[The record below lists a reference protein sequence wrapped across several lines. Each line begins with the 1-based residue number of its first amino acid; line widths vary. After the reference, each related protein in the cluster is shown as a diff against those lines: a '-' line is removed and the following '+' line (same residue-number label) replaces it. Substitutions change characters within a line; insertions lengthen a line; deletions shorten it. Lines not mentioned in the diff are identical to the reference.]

1 MFESVISVKELVDE
15 LKNTEVDIALEIPNK
30 TYVSWLNSLQ
40 QLIYSEVIKEQRKIT
55 LETSNGNH
63 VNISSI
69 EPGEGESKMRFEDIH
84 TIYAK
89 FDDNTNVQLIKSTVT
104 SGVIF
109 LNAYYKENN
118 NIGYHTKGV
127 PKELTI
133 IYHVRPALITV
144 SETDD
149 IDGSKVMLPDE
160 FIDLA
165 KAKLRG
171 EAYKL
176 ANEDG
181 IAAKWLNDYNVLLET
196 FKAWIS
202 SRTSNLGM

>member
-55 LETSNGNH
+55 LATSNGNH
-63 VNISSI
+63 INISSI
-69 EPGEGESKMRFEDIH
+69 EPAEGESRMRFEDIH
-84 TIYAK
+84 TIYAEY
-89 FDDNTNVQLIKSTVT
+89 DDDTNVQLIKSTVT
-104 SGVIF
+104 SGPIF
-109 LNAYYKENN
+109 LNAYFKENN
-118 NIGYHTKGV
+118 NIGYHTKGL

-133 IYHVRPALITV
+133 IYHVRPKLITV